1 MMRGPVWWTE
11 DAGTTWVRWAE
22 WEDLLTPEE
31 AATTDPRAFWAL
43 VGPDGRLY
51 IGLVTAGGEQAVYD
65 KRTSE
70 VVAPTMVAR
79 EPEAGAFQLRVA
91 PNPSQRLVTLELA
104 GGVRRIHLLRVVDS
118 IGREV
123 ARTELRPSTCWTVDV
138 SSWAPGVYHARVEGD
153 ELGVEPVSF
162 TVVR

>member
-1 MMRGPVWWTE
+1 MMMRGPVWWTE

-123 ARTELRPSTCWTVDV
+123 ARTELTTGSGWRVDV
-138 SSWAPGVYHARVEGD
+138 STWAPGVYHARVEG
-153 ELGVEPVSF
+153 EEVEPVAF